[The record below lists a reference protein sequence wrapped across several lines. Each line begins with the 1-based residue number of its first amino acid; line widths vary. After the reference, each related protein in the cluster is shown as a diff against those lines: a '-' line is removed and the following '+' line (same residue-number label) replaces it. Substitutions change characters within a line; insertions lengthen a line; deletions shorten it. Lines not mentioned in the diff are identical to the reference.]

1 MNKILHVTLCT
12 ALGAIGLSACD
23 PTPAPNATVSGSV
36 EPNAIPAGE
45 TLSDVVR
52 ATLTEMVQ
60 DEDGFSRARR
70 LGALLP
76 TLGPESVPTV
86 EQMLAD
92 PRLALY
98 LGATEVELL
107 VRFWA
112 THQPEDALRWA
123 VEQSPSAYR
132 FASVYASLML
142 WAEADPQAALI
153 AARLWSQRNDVRE
166 AVQIALV
173 LGWFAANDPPELEQF
188 IRDLGIGF
196 PQQRALSNYVRA
208 RIGKQ
213 GVEAVMH
220 WAESVPDDDVPYKL
234 AVYRQVSNAL
244 ALFDLEAARR
254 WCEAHADGPYGKDL
268 RTLVAGHWL
277 RSDGA
282 AALEWLSTAPE
293 SDETNRA
300 VRNTFAQWVRFDREA
315 ALGWMAAQTTTGEP
329 DPWLRPTYPV
339 YAQFLAE
346 DSPADAIK
354 WAEQTE
360 DDADREV
367 AINRVAR
374 AWFQVD
380 EAAAEAWLLQSP
392 LSEEAREKVR
402 SSKGAPQPN
411 R

>member
-1 MNKILHVTLCT
+1 MKKILHVTLCT
-12 ALGAIGLSACD
+12 TLGAIGLSACD
-23 PTPAPNATVSGSV
+23 PAPDTTASRAI
-36 EPNAIPAGE
+36 EPEAIPAGE
-45 TLSDVVR
+45 TLTDLVR
-52 ATLTEMVQ
+52 EALVETIR

-86 EQMLAD
+86 SQMLAD
-92 PRLALY
+92 QKLALY
-98 LGATEVELL
+98 MGATEVELL

-112 THQPEDALRWA
+112 THQPEDASRWA

-132 FASVYASLML
+132 VASVFASLML
-142 WAEADPQAALI
+142 WAEADPQAALT

-166 AVQIALV
+166 AVQVALV
-173 LGWFAANDPPELEQF
+173 LGWFAAGDPPELEQF
-188 IRDLGIGF
+188 IHDLGVGF

-208 RIGKQ
+208 MIGKH
-213 GVEAVMH
+213 GVEAVMQ
-220 WAESVPDDDVPYKL
+220 WAESVSDDDAHYKL
-234 AVYRQVSNAL
+234 AVYRQVSSSL
-244 ALFDLEAARR
+244 GIFDLEAAMR
-254 WCEAHADGPYGKDL
+254 WCEAHGDGPYGMDS

-277 RSDGA
+277 RSDAA
-282 AALEWLSTAPE
+282 AALAWLSTAPE
-293 SDETNRA
+293 GDETSRA
-300 VRNTFAQWVRFDREA
+300 VRNTFAQWLRLDREA
-315 ALGWMAAQTTTGEP
+315 ALGWMAAQTTGTP

-339 YAQFLAE
+339 YAKFLAQ

-354 WAEQTE
+354 WAERTE
-360 DDADREV
+360 DDADRKV
-367 AINRVAR
+367 ALSLVAR

-402 SSKGAPQPN
+402 SAKGGQQPN